1 MPDARFVTFRD
12 QTTGGINDLLLDEG
26 QPCAQSQNLL
36 GYLAGALLSYTE
48 EGIDFA
54 PSIVLCNSINGLLTA
69 FPGAVSHT
77 IGKVPLDYSS
87 GPQILKDCASLCG
100 CNWHIFIE
108 RASQGQVHYGVFSYF
123 RLPTAISLAEGVSI
137 NANEFCILIRKVSL
151 NTIELRGAKGGI
163 LTLIFSTTRES
174 ANTSAP
180 INSFAYSCCKK
191 IYMDNFRAYFGRLL
205 EAVLASCHGTILT
218 CGENLD
224 LATMP
229 EMQDAVAVSPALDFQ
244 TAFAEY
250 QTANS
255 AGSILTLQRCEEL
268 LQGFLRCDGIVMFD
282 TSANVTAYR
291 VFFRPNAAV
300 MKIPTIVGGAR
311 RRAYEGIKE
320 LVGSQLVSVL
330 FRSQDGLMLYHG
342 DE

>member
-1 MPDARFVTFRD
+1 
-12 QTTGGINDLLLDEG
+12 
-26 QPCAQSQNLL
+26 
-36 GYLAGALLSYTE
+36 
-48 EGIDFA
+48 
-54 PSIVLCNSINGLLTA
+54 
-69 FPGAVSHT
+69 
-77 IGKVPLDYSS
+77 
-87 GPQILKDCASLCG
+87 
-100 CNWHIFIE
+100 
-108 RASQGQVHYGVFSYF
+108 
-123 RLPTAISLAEGVSI
+123 
-137 NANEFCILIRKVSL
+137 
-151 NTIELRGAKGGI
+151 
-163 LTLIFSTTRES
+163 
-174 ANTSAP
+174 
-180 INSFAYSCCKK
+180 
-191 IYMDNFRAYFGRLL
+191 MDNFRAYFGRLL